1 MPPRLTF
8 ALAALMAFYRGERDG
23 QTYPLQDDAHWLE
36 RYSTL
41 WNGVKHG
48 DIKLAELVNTVLSDT
63 AHWGQDLTAVPQ
75 LANQVTEQLQ
85 TIIDSGMR
93 AAVAAY
99 S

>member
-1 MPPRLTF
+1 
-8 ALAALMAFYRGERDG
+8 
-23 QTYPLQDDAHWLE
+23 
-36 RYSTL
+36 
-41 WNGVKHG
+41 
-48 DIKLAELVNTVLSDT
+48 KLAELVNTVLSDT